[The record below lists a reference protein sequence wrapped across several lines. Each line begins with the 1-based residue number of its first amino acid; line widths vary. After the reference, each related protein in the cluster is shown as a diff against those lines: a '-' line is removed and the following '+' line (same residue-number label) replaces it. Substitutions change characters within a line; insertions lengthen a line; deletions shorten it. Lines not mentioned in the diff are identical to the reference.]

1 MESKNKSVRWIALIT
16 YAAMVAVNALA
27 NLLPINGITTGAV
40 ADSYPNL
47 FAPAGFTFAIWGLIY
62 LLLGAYCLY
71 QLGLFGGK
79 QSQAGAA
86 LFDRIGPI
94 FSVSSLLN
102 IAWIFAWHN
111 RIIPLSMLLTAGMFL
126 CVLFIVQTIK
136 CEALSRQ
143 DKIFLRFP
151 FSVYFGWLTVA
162 TAANAAVLLVS
173 LHWNGFGISEPV
185 WTVIVLIVVMVIGA
199 MTIVKNYDPA
209 YGAVLIWAYTGIFVK
224 HISPNGFANQYM
236 AVEAILLICIMQLLS
251 STLNVL
257 FRRKRAIWF
266 MESLQ
271 KRFNAT
277 RK

>member
-199 MTIVKNYDPA
+199 MTIVKNNDPA
-209 YGAVLIWAYTGIFVK
+209 YGAVLIWAYAGIFVK
-224 HISPNGFANQYM
+224 HISPNGFANQHM